1 MIRSMTGKCMHLK
14 HISLNRLISS
24 LCTPH
29 YLEINSLKPKLDP
42 SFLPTICNCRQYCK
56 ADKPNDK
63 PNDKTNDKNKKESK
77 GDKAKVSLVP
87 GDGVGKEITASV
99 IKIFEAAEV
108 PIEWE
113 EVSMK
118 LVEVGIIKFI
128 AIFLSL

>member
-42 SFLPTICNCRQYCK
+42 SFLPTLCNCRQYCK
-56 ADKPNDK
+56 ADK

>member
-24 LCTPH
+24 LCTPQ

-42 SFLPTICNCRQYCK
+42 SFLPTLCNCRQYCK
-56 ADKPNDK
+56 ADK